1 LEDRRMGLTHTDE
14 SGKARM
20 VDVSEKEITTREAT
34 ARGRITM
41 KPETLAMIRENRI
54 KKGDVL
60 STARIAAIM
69 AAKRTPDLIPLCH
82 PIPISDVS
90 VDLILDERAPGVEIT
105 VTVSAVWRTGVEM
118 EAIVGVVAAAAT
130 IYDMIKA
137 VDRAA
142 LITDVGLSRKSGGK
156 SGTYIRET

>member
-1 LEDRRMGLTHTDE
+1 MRLTHTDE
-14 SGKARM
+14 SGSARM
-20 VDVSEKEITTREAT
+20 VDVSEKEITKREAT

-41 KPETLAMIRENRI
+41 KPETLAMIRENRV

-69 AAKRTPDLIPLCH
+69 AAKKTADLIPLCH
-82 PIPISDVS
+82 PIPIADVS
-90 VDLILDERAPGVEIT
+90 VDLTPDEKTSGVDIT

-118 EAIVGVVAAAAT
+118 EAIVGVMAAAAT

-137 VDRAA
+137 VDRGAV
-142 LITDVGLSRKSGGK
+142 ITDVRLFRKTGGK